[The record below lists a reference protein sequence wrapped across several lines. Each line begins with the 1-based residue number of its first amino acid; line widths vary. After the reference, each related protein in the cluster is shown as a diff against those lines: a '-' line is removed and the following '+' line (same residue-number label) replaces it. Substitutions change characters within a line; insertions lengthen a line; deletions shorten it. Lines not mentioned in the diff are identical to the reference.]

1 MQSDDTCTMG
11 KRNEHNQRN
20 TTEHD
25 IRRSNN
31 NDQEAGGGIEMKEG
45 LMWFIVVA
53 ILGTIIPSKGWLAVF
68 VLVVVF
74 LMRFLYVLDNKRK
87 GK

>member
-1 MQSDDTCTMG
+1 
-11 KRNEHNQRN
+11 
-20 TTEHD
+20 
-25 IRRSNN
+25 
-31 NDQEAGGGIEMKEG
+31 MKEG

>member
-1 MQSDDTCTMG
+1 MG

-25 IRRSNN
+25 ILRSNN
-31 NDQEAGGGIEMKEG
+31 NDQETRGGIEMKEG

>member
-31 NDQEAGGGIEMKEG
+31 NDQEAGGIEMKEG
-45 LMWFIVVA
+45 LMWFIIVA

-68 VLVVVF
+68 GIVICALGF
-74 LMRFLYVLDNKRK
+74 LMGAIERNSK
-87 GK
+87 GKK

>member
-1 MQSDDTCTMG
+1 MG

-20 TTEHD
+20 ITKHD

-31 NDQEAGGGIEMKEG
+31 NDQEAGGIEMKEG